1 VTRVLLCDDHA
12 VFADALAVALA
23 AGGDEVVA
31 VARTVTEGLARARAT
46 RPDVVLMD
54 LHFASGP
61 DGLDGVRALT
71 AESPAP
77 RVILLSANVDGGV
90 LKEAIAAGADG
101 VLSKAQPLSAV
112 IRAVQQVAAGA
123 FYADTQLLRRSM
135 RPAPAELDEVQL
147 AAQFFTPR
155 EREVLERLVQG
166 TSTSD
171 MAEAMGVGVST
182 VRTHVQAVLSKLG
195 VSSRLEAVLLA
206 VSHRL
211 VEPPQRHL
219 PGTARTGA
227 TERSRNSPFPG

>member
-1 VTRVLLCDDHA
+1 MTRVLLCDDHA
-12 VFADALAVALA
+12 MFVDALAMALE

-31 VARTVTEGLARARAT
+31 VARTVPEALARVRAT
-46 RPDVVLMD
+46 EPDVVLMD

-61 DGLDGVRALT
+61 DGLTGVRAVT

-77 RVILLSANVDGGV
+77 RVILLSANVDSSV
-90 LKEAIAAGADG
+90 LKEAVAAGADG
-101 VLSKAQPLSAV
+101 VVSKTEPLGAV
-112 IRAVQQVAAGA
+112 RRAVQQVAAGA
-123 FYADTQLLRRSM
+123 FYADTRLLRRSL

-166 TSTSD
+166 TSTAD

-206 VSHRL
+206 VSHGL
-211 VEPPQRHL
+211 VEPPQRRL
-219 PGTARTGA
+219 PDPA
-227 TERSRNSPFPG
+227 